1 MSSDATISGGSVQR
15 CAILHHRDHGTAG
28 QQMVDAQMV
37 SGCGDA
43 VLEVIG
49 NGLDRLFNG

>member
-28 QQMVDAQMV
+28 QQMVGAQMV